1 MQRLACAQRV
11 ELDKLQSYVREDGAG
26 PTATLIAK
34 VEELQDLLIQQRQTT
49 DVGRL
54 VDKDQTIRQLNAE
67 IARLQDTITEMKGR
81 LQKMVTQEARLVTS
95 GGGQPAEL
103 LDHLSVKLKNRETEI
118 DRKQQQITDAL
129 VSTIG

>member
-103 LDHLSVKLKNRETEI
+103 LDHLSVKLKNRENEI

-129 VSTIG
+129 VSNIG